1 MFLRKYQRTKNGKRH
16 TYFALV
22 ESRRTERGPRQQIV
36 AHLGELTEDQTHR
49 RQRTALFHTRH
60 DQGHELPLFVGDHA
74 SAATEDDAGPK
85 AHDPDVV
92 RIRLGKV
99 GWANARACGDVWLGW
114 QLWRKLELDRIVDRH
129 IQRGRETVS
138 PAAMVAI
145 EVISR
150 LCNCDRRTDG
160 PSGLIMRSPAP
171 MSCQGASGM
180 NTRWKPAASM
190 RSTSPSKSKSAASQP
205 GSYGA
210 PCGPVRQSTNEA

>member
-1 MFLRKYQRTKNGKRH
+1 MFLRKCQRTEDGKRH
-16 TYFALV
+16 TCFALV

-36 AHLGELTEDQTHR
+36 AHLGELTEDQEHR
-49 RQRTALFHTRH
+49 WQRTILFHTRH
-60 DQGHELPLFVGDHA
+60 DEGHEFPLFMEDHA
-74 SAATEDDAGPK
+74 ATATQDAAGAT
-85 AHDPDVV
+85 AHDPYVV
-92 RIRLGKV
+92 RIRLAQV
-99 GWANARACGDVWLGW
+99 GWSNARAFGDVWLGW
-114 QLWRKLELDRIVDRH
+114 QLRRKLELDGIVDRH

-138 PAAMVAI
+138 PATMVAI